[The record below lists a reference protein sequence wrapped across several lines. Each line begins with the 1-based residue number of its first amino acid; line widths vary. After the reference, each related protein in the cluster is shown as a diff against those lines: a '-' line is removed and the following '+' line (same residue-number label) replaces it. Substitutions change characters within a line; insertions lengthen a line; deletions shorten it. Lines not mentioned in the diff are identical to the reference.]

1 MKLQST
7 TPSASLTPY
16 VRQRHWNLEPL
27 VFALC
32 LVAAVLAL
40 NQHEVSQSAPQQATP
55 AEPVRTLAAAHPH

>member
-1 MKLQST
+1 MNRQLN
-7 TPSASLTPY
+7 PSSANNMPY

-40 NQHEVSQSAPQQATP
+40 NNHQGSASAPQQATP
-55 AEPVRTLAAAHPH
+55 AEPVRTLAAADAG

>member
-1 MKLQST
+1 M
-7 TPSASLTPY
+7 PY

-40 NQHEVSQSAPQQATP
+40 NNHQGSASAPQQATP
-55 AEPVRTLAAAHPH
+55 AEPVRTLAVADAG